1 MHIIHDK
8 RKYNLRSK
16 CKNSNTISVLSFVF
30 IFFIQTTWYQYYAED
45 KKKKKKS
52 AEDKHQLRWAKTKGK
67 RDIKK

>member
-1 MHIIHDK
+1 MHIIHDE

-30 IFFIQTTWYQYYAED
+30 IFFIQSTWYQYYPED
-45 KKKKKKS
+45 KKIKKKCK
-52 AEDKHQLRWAKTKGK
+52 DKQQLRWAKKKGK